1 MNPQIQNPPRPW
13 PLIILFFIIM
23 LSVGFAGIAYY
34 NYQKDNL
41 LTEKQQE
48 LSTIADLKIRQ
59 ITQWRFERLSVGKF
73 LGDNILLV
81 EKISDFLNNPVRIL
95 SSDMILQSLKSLT
108 ENFDFKSAVIIDREG
123 NARLAFPVS
132 DTVIGNNLRPLLNG
146 IARDRKIVMTDLHI
160 NSSVNYIHLDL
171 IVPLIDMRVND
182 TLVLGFLALRID
194 PGKVLYPLLKTWPTI
209 SKSAETLIV
218 RKEGD
223 EIVYLNE
230 LRHKK
235 NSQLTL
241 RKPVWEEK
249 LPAAMAFRGI
259 KGTIDGID
267 YRNVSVVA
275 SMKKI
280 PGTQWFMVAKVDR
293 EEVISVLNSQMRL
306 VITLLVLFMATIGLF
321 LGFLIWNQRVVFYRE
336 RYEAELN
343 RLALFKHF
351 DYILKFANDIIFLLD
366 KDLNIVE
373 ANDRALESYLF
384 NRDEMTGM
392 NLKSLQSPETLSE
405 IGEQIGEVNEHG
417 SATFETIHARRDNTT
432 FPVEISSR
440 IVDIEGSKY
449 YQTIGRDITERK
461 QAEETLRES
470 ELRFRKIFE
479 ESPFP
484 MVITGKDF
492 GIIRVNA
499 SFCNMTGY
507 LEEELKLHTLS
518 DLTHPDDVSD
528 DPFNL
533 LRLIAGDIPV
543 YHSEKRYLRKDQ
555 SVIIGS
561 STISIIHNIR
571 DEVQY
576 FIGMV
581 EDITQKK
588 KAEEELIAAK
598 LKAEESDRL
607 KTAFLHNVSHEI
619 RTPMNAIIGFSSL
632 LNEPDLT
639 EDDRRQYTDII
650 FQSSNQLLSII
661 NDIVDVANIESGQ
674 VKLNLSKTDL
684 NLSLRNLDEQF
695 SLSERQSRIP
705 INLSIGLPDER
716 AVIMTD
722 NTKLIQILSNLINNS
737 IKFTKKGNI
746 DFGYT
751 LNGDHLEFFVKD
763 SGIGIPG
770 ESLGKIFER
779 FYQVDRAVSRQFGGT
794 GLGLSICDAYVQLLG
809 GTISV
814 TSVPGKG
821 TRFEFTIPYLPVV

>member
-1 MNPQIQNPPRPW
+1 MNPQLQKPPTSW

-23 LSVGFAGIAYY
+23 LSVGIAGVTYY
-34 NYQKDNL
+34 NYEKDNL

-48 LSTIADLKIRQ
+48 LSTISDLKIRQ

-73 LGDNILLV
+73 LGDNIMLV
-81 EKISDFLNNPVRIL
+81 EKISDYLNNPVQV
-95 SSDMILQSLKSLT
+95 SSGAMVVQSMKSLT
-108 ENFDFKSAVIIDREG
+108 ENFDYRSAILAGRGGDV
-123 NARLAFPVS
+123 RLAYPTG
-132 DTVIGNNLRPLLNG
+132 DTVIGNNLRPLLQG
-146 IARDRKIVMTDLHI
+146 IARDRNIVMTDLHI
-160 NSSVNYIHLDL
+160 NNSVNYVHLDL
-171 IVPLIDMRVND
+171 IVPLIDREIND
-182 TLVLGFLALRID
+182 TLVLGFLVLRID
-194 PGKVLYPLLKTWPTI
+194 PEKVLYPLLKSWPTA

-230 LRHKK
+230 LRHLKK
-235 NSQLTL
+235 SELTL
-241 RKPVWEEK
+241 RRPVTEEK
-249 LPAAMAFRGI
+249 LPAAMALRGI

-267 YRNVSVVA
+267 YRNVHVVA

-280 PGTQWFMVAKVDR
+280 PGTQWFMIAKIDR
-293 EEVISVLNSQMRL
+293 DEVYSVLYSQMRL
-306 VITLLVLFMATIGLF
+306 VITVLVLFIATIGLF
-321 LGFLIWNQRVVFYRE
+321 LGFLLWNQRVLFYRE

-373 ANDRALESYLF
+373 ANDRALEVYMY
-384 NRDEMTGM
+384 NRAEMTGM
-392 NLKSLQSPETLSE
+392 SLGKIQAPETLSE
-405 IGEQIGEVNEHG
+405 ISEQIGIVNGNG
-417 SATFETIHARRDNTT
+417 SATFETIHIRRDETV

-440 IVDIEGSKY
+440 IVNIEGSKY
-449 YQTIGRDITERK
+449 YQTIGRDITDRK

-470 ELRFRKIFE
+470 EMRFRKIFE

-492 GIIRVNA
+492 GIIRANA
-499 SFCNMTGY
+499 SFIAMTGY
-507 LEEELKLHTLS
+507 MEDELKLLTLS
-518 DLTHPDDVSD
+518 DLTHNDDVAD
-528 DPFNL
+528 DPVNL
-533 LRLIAGDIPV
+533 MRLIAGDLPV
-543 YHSEKRYLRKDQ
+543 YHSEKRYLRKDK
-555 SVIIGS
+555 SVIVGS
-561 STISIIHNIR
+561 STISIVRNNR
-571 DEVQY
+571 DEAQF

-588 KAEEELIAAK
+588 KAEQDLISAK

-632 LNEPDLT
+632 LNEPELP
-639 EDDRRQYTDII
+639 EPDRLQYTEII

-695 SLSERQSRIP
+695 SYSEKQYNIP
-705 INLSIGLPDER
+705 INLSTGLPDDK

-737 IKFTKKGNI
+737 IKFTRKGMI
-746 DFGYT
+746 DFGYI
-751 LNGDHLEFFVKD
+751 LQEMQLKFFVTD
-763 SGIGIPG
+763 TGIGIPQ
-770 ESLGKIFER
+770 ESIDKIFDR
-779 FYQVDRAVSRQFGGT
+779 FYQVDRTISRQFGGT
-794 GLGLSICDAYVQLLG
+794 GLGLSICKAYVQLLG

-814 TSVPGKG
+814 ISAPGKG